1 MAKQKTVYICSS
13 CGYESSKWN
22 GRCPDCGEWN
32 TLEESLPVTVTARAV
47 RSSSSSSTPV
57 RDVSAGITEIGNIDV
72 STREIRWSTG
82 LNELDRV
89 LGGGIVKG
97 SLVLL
102 GGEPGIGKSTL
113 LLQICQKL
121 GEEHSILYVSGEE
134 SLRQIKLRS
143 ERLKVSS
150 ENLYLLCETDCEAVC
165 NVIARERPEIVVIDS
180 IQTMNISQLSS
191 ASGSVTQVREC
202 SNILMKTAKAL
213 EIPMLIVG
221 HVNKDGAIAGPKVME
236 HIVDCVLYFEGQKN
250 MPYRLLRGIKNRFGS
265 TNEIGVFEMQGD
277 GLHQVANPSEMLLS
291 DRPLNASG
299 CCVACTIEGS
309 RPIFAEVQ
317 ALVTRSAFNVAR
329 RTAVGFDYNRMAILI
344 AVLEKRLGF
353 YYGGTDVYLN
363 VVGGFD
369 INEPAADLPVALALY
384 TGLTDKIVR
393 HDLISFGEIGLAG
406 ELRAVSR
413 AAQRIA
419 EAQRLGFSMCIMP
432 KASLKGLDLSRVK
445 IKVIAVSNIQEAFK
459 AAVTDNK

>member
-165 NVIARERPEIVVIDS
+165 NVIAREKPEIVVIDS